1 MHLLPVASAGLAVLA
16 CLALAACSTAPRPAA
31 GTPVTSMAKPAVPPY
46 ATLLPAVPPVH
57 GPSNPVATPATS
69 PGVKFY
75 ASIVGLD
82 PAREKL
88 YRELHANVWP
98 EVVAAIRRANITNY
112 NIYVTEIEGR
122 RYLVST
128 FDYVGTDPDK
138 DFGSIALDPVTRD
151 KWWPLTDGC
160 QIRLPGTAAEAQWRP
175 MEQVMHL
182 P

>member
-1 MHLLPVASAGLAVLA
+1 MSRHRLLAVSVA
-16 CLALAACSTAPRPAA
+16 AFAILALSACSTAPRSSSSA
-31 GTPVTSMAKPAVPPY
+31 PVTSASKPAIPPY
-46 ATLLPAVPPVH
+46 ANVLPAVAPVH

-75 ASIVGLD
+75 GSIVGLD
-82 PAREKL
+82 PAKEKL

-98 EVVAAIRRANITNY
+98 EVVAAIRKANITNF

-128 FDYVGTDPDK
+128 FEYVGTDPDK
-138 DFGSIALDPVTRD
+138 DFGSIAADPVTRD
-151 KWWPLTDGC
+151 KWWPITDGC
-160 QIRLPGTAAEAQWRP
+160 QIRLPGTPAGAQWRS

-182 P
+182 K

>member
-31 GTPVTSMAKPAVPPY
+31 SNAVTSMAKPAVPPS
-46 ATLLPAVPPVH
+46 ATLLPAVTPVH

-128 FDYVGTDPDK
+128 FEYVGTDPDR

-151 KWWPLTDGC
+151 KWWPLTDNC
-160 QIRLPGTAAEAQWRP
+160 QIRLPGTAAEVQWRP

>member
-1 MHLLPVASAGLAVLA
+1 MKSLALLLP
-16 CLALAACSTAPRPAA
+16 LALLAGCSTPSAKPAA
-31 GTPVTSMAKPAVPPY
+31 ASMTKPAVPPY
-46 ATLLPAVPPVH
+46 AVQLPAFAPIN

-69 PGVKFY
+69 KGVKFFS
-75 ASIVGLD
+75 SIVGLD
-82 PAREKL
+82 PAKEKL

-98 EVVAAIRRANITNY
+98 EVVAAIRKANITNF

-128 FDYVGTDPDK
+128 FEYTGTDPAK

-151 KWWPLTDGC
+151 KWWPITDAC
-160 QIRLPGTAAEAQWRP
+160 QIRLPGTPAGEQWRP

>member
-1 MHLLPVASAGLAVLA
+1 MALPRLLPASLAVLA
-16 CLALAACSTAPRPAA
+16 TLALTACSTAPRPASA
-31 GTPVTSMAKPAVPPY
+31 TPVTSMSKPAVPPY
-46 ATLLPAVPPVH
+46 ATILPAVAPIH

-75 ASIVGLD
+75 GSIVGLD
-82 PAREKL
+82 PAKEKL
-88 YRELHANVWP
+88 YRELHADVWP
-98 EVVAAIRRANITNY
+98 EVVAAIRKANITNF

-128 FDYVGTDPDK
+128 FEYVGTDPDK

-160 QIRLPGTAAEAQWRP
+160 QLRLPGTPAGAQWRS

-182 P
+182 K